1 MTDTSLDTSAEA
13 PHPKPKICVR
23 GESHAGFP
31 SVYALKEQE
40 ERLLGEIGA
49 FLDSSFPEEG
59 NLVKERFAALRE
71 LGVVVARF
79 PSVRASENDWGE
91 RQRYGVTVSSNR
103 DSFLE
108 SLGSYSPAARMLH
121 LPARAAGA
129 HNYLIAKSHA
139 FSFVSKLVGDIEA
152 FYKPLRQ
159 VIFSIVCTL
168 LAEEVYF
175 SCLED
180 PMFSREI
187 KSHLI
192 DDLVSLWDNGEELCT
207 AKHQPALE
215 TLWTARDAS
224 PPSFGTM
231 DGSSELM
238 RVSLGMGKD
247 WSDFLVAKLSN
258 PEIQGALEEFLFS
271 LSFEEIQEIR
281 SRLVRFGISA
291 VNHDEVRSFLG
302 TRPAYTMV
310 KSTDPRAIYDFYME
324 RRDMAVYRIH
334 NAVPGPKKTLEE
346 MYLRFRLARKEDR

>member
-1 MTDTSLDTSAEA
+1 
-13 PHPKPKICVR
+13 
-23 GESHAGFP
+23 
-31 SVYALKEQE
+31 
-40 ERLLGEIGA
+40 
-49 FLDSSFPEEG
+49 
-59 NLVKERFAALRE
+59 LRE
-71 LGVVVARF
+71 LGAAVARF
-79 PSVRASENDWGE
+79 PSVRASENEWGE
-91 RQRYGVTVSSNR
+91 RQRYGHAVSSNR

-108 SLGSYSPAARMLH
+108 SLSSYSPAARLLH
-121 LPARAAGA
+121 LPIRAVGA
-129 HNYLIAKSHA
+129 HGYFIAKCHA
-139 FSFVSKLVGDIEA
+139 FSFVSKLVSDIEA

-187 KSHLI
+187 KGHLI
-192 DDLVSLWDNGEELCT
+192 DDLVSLWDSGVELST

-215 TLWTARDAS
+215 TLWTVRDAS

-247 WSDFLVAKLSN
+247 WGDFLVAKLDD
-258 PEIQGALEEFLFS
+258 PETQGALEEFLFS
-271 LSFEEIQEIR
+271 LSCEEIQEVR
-281 SRLVRFGISA
+281 SRLARFGISA

-324 RRDMAVYRIH
+324 RRDMTVYRIR
-334 NAVPGPKKTLEE
+334 NAISGPKKTLEE
-346 MYLRFRLARKEDR
+346 MYLRFRLTRKEDQ

>member
-1 MTDTSLDTSAEA
+1 MADTGLGTSAEA
-13 PHPKPKICVR
+13 RHSGPETFNCDD
-23 GESHAGFP
+23 SHADLC
-31 SVYALKEQE
+31 VAYALREQE
-40 ERLLGEIGA
+40 KRLIEDIRV
-49 FLDSSFPEEG
+49 FLDSSFPEESS
-59 NLVKERFAALRE
+59 LVKERFAALKE
-71 LGVVVARF
+71 LGAAVARF
-79 PSVRASENDWGE
+79 PSVRAAGNDWGE
-91 RQRYGVTVSSNR
+91 RQRYGVIASSNR

-108 SLGSYSPAARMLH
+108 SLSSYSPAARLLH
-121 LPARAAGA
+121 LPVRAVGA
-129 HNYLIAKSHA
+129 HGYFIAKCHA
-139 FSFVSKLVGDIEA
+139 FSFVSKLVGNIEA

-192 DDLVSLWDNGEELCT
+192 DDLVSLWDSGVELCT

-215 TLWTARDAS
+215 TLWTVRDAS

-238 RVSLGMGKD
+238 RVSLGMEKD
-247 WSDFLVAKLSN
+247 WRDFLVAKLGD
-258 PEIQGALEEFLFS
+258 PETQGALEEFLFS
-271 LSFEEIQEIR
+271 LSFEEIREVR

-324 RRDMAVYRIH
+324 RRDMAVYRMRSAI
-334 NAVPGPKKTLEE
+334 PGPKKTLEE
-346 MYLRFRLARKEDR
+346 MYLRFRLTRKEEQ

>member
-1 MTDTSLDTSAEA
+1 MADSSLDTSADT
-13 PHPKPKICVR
+13 HHTWSKIYTPD
-23 GESHAGFP
+23 ESHIDLPAAY
-31 SVYALKEQE
+31 SLKEQE
-40 ERLLGEIGA
+40 KHLLEDIEA
-49 FLDSSFPEEG
+49 FLSSSFPVED
-59 NLVKERFAALRE
+59 NLVKERFASLRE
-71 LGVVVARF
+71 LGAAVARF
-79 PSVRASENDWGE
+79 PSVRASGNDWGE
-91 RQRYGVTVSSNR
+91 RQRYSRVVSSNR

-108 SLGSYSPAARMLH
+108 SLSFYSPASRPLH
-121 LPARAAGA
+121 LPARAVGA
-129 HNYLIAKSHA
+129 HSYLIAKIHA
-139 FSFVSKLVGDIEA
+139 FSFVAKLVGDIEA

-192 DDLVSLWDNGEELCT
+192 DDLVSLWDEGVELCT
-207 AKHQPALE
+207 AEHQPALG
-215 TLWTARDAS
+215 TLWTVRDAS

-238 RVSLGMGKD
+238 RVSLGMDKD
-247 WSDFLVAKLSN
+247 WSDFLVAKLGN
-258 PEIQGALEEFLFS
+258 PETQGALEEFLFS
-271 LSFEEIQEIR
+271 LSFEEIQEVR

-324 RRDMAVYRIH
+324 RRDMAVYRAH

-346 MYLRFRLARKEDR
+346 MYLRFRLTQKEER

>member
-1 MTDTSLDTSAEA
+1 MADTSLDTSAGA
-13 PHPKPKICVR
+13 HHPGPKAYVH
-23 GESHAGFP
+23 GKSHSDIPA
-31 SVYALKEQE
+31 VYALKEQE
-40 ERLLGEIGA
+40 KRLIEDIKA
-49 FLDSSFPEEG
+49 FLDFSFPEEG
-59 NLVKERFAALRE
+59 SLVRERFAALQE
-71 LGVVVARF
+71 LGAAVARF
-79 PSVRASENDWGE
+79 PSVRAAGNGWGDG
-91 RQRYGVTVSSNR
+91 QKYGVIASSNR

-108 SLGSYSPAARMLH
+108 SLSSYSPAARLLH
-121 LPARAAGA
+121 LPVRAVGA
-129 HNYLIAKSHA
+129 HSYFIAKSHA
-139 FSFVSKLVGDIEA
+139 FSFVAKLVDDIEA

-159 VIFSIVCTL
+159 AIFSIICTL
-168 LAEEVYF
+168 LVEEVYF

-187 KSHLI
+187 KGHLI
-192 DDLVSLWDNGEELCT
+192 DDLVSLWDNGVELDT

-215 TLWTARDAS
+215 TLWTVRDAS

-247 WSDFLVAKLSN
+247 WSDFLVTKLSD
-258 PEIQGALEEFLFS
+258 PETQCALEEFLFS
-271 LSFEEIQEIR
+271 LSCEEIQEVR

-324 RRDMAVYRIH
+324 RRDMAVYRMH
-334 NAVPGPKKTLEE
+334 SAVPGPKKTLEE
-346 MYLRFRLARKEDR
+346 MYLRFRLTRKEDQ